1 MKIRRIQ
8 RKYIGLSWMVYI
20 LSMIL
25 MLSVLFPIQQSVKGN
40 MKKIHAKLMY
50 QLEEEFQVNILYDSI
65 SPSIFQYIEL
75 RNIELINKED
85 NRTILS
91 VDRFR
96 VHYSLLEL
104 LFSKQ
109 TKKPTT
115 LSIHRANIYIDAVNQ
130 PYILQKFLT
139 QGESQ
144 DQASITQEKPKK
156 GTTSLPDFAIKATQ
170 CFITIYGENQSI
182 TIESQSI
189 DATFKDNNIDFKM
202 LGLVQ
207 GYQDGEHI
215 LSSDLRIT
223 GQTGNFFQTFVT
235 TVKLKQLKYANILIT
250 DQSFQIHRDQNVL
263 NLSKVE
269 GKTPLDISLRYY
281 LTEQLLEADF
291 EMEALEISEIFQLE
305 GTILPQTLVTGK
317 GSVTYSVPRKNIF
330 YSGDLDVLLNNIL
343 FSGQIYGNNGI
354 VTAKQLKISKGSLS
368 GTYSGIIDLT
378 SIALEGLLTL
388 EDQDSGT
395 TVLMESVVTEDS
407 TEFTMT
413 LQTEGITV
421 PEISGAV
428 VLDLEQK
435 SADIDIEILS
445 HKYLITTR
453 IEDSLLRVTGRE
465 GTLLRGEI
473 LLDKNNPFTFASK
486 SLPIPVNNNGTESG
500 FLSIQ
505 LSGNITEDGVPA
517 IELEDLKLQAFDMSI
532 LAEANFDGGVL
543 SIHTLGLDYGDLRLR
558 GLGNISII
566 PGETLEI
573 DANMDFSFLES
584 FKDEVYSLVA
594 QGSPEEITGTI
605 NMPVIPVNRLFPKT
619 PGRGHFV
626 GLGTLSGPLTDPKIS
641 LEISSKNAQ
650 IRQSQVFGTVRVF
663 ANLQNIQVETK
674 RLIYGSL
681 DIRNFMVNGD
691 IENGTIQGKTDITS
705 PFMSDPLTSTITLNL
720 MSRGTN
726 ISEFLTSSFQGDI
739 HFSDLFV
746 GEERFPNIDLFA
758 YGHNGRLNLVG
769 GPSSGML
776 ISISSKGDFSAHLSQ
791 DLPLMGTFSGFI
803 RSDEILISS
812 NNISIDM
819 SILNY
824 LNIEDL
830 KFHGGRAYGSLTV
843 SGAPGNPDWNGY
855 LATNS
860 HTATIGYIPEPLT
873 LPNVLFT
880 AEGKDIELH
889 PFTVQSGKQQAT
901 IAGSLNLEDLKLR
914 ELNLSIDVDKKTGLD
929 FDYDFDTLGLGI
941 DGTVFGNFN
950 IYLGESMI
958 ELSGNLKTQ
967 KTAVTIVE
975 RRKSDEGSSKTILNI
990 DLEIETGRD
999 VKFLWPDESFPIL
1012 LAVATPG
1019 NILKIHVDGRSQR
1032 SLISGDIKIRGG
1044 EIYYLQRSFYITNGS
1059 IVFNEADGRFD
1070 PVVQI
1075 EAKLRDVDS
1084 SGERVD
1090 IYLSI
1095 PESPLSKFSP
1105 TFTSSPYMSDQ
1116 EIIGVLAGNFIP
1128 TNIDGDRNFISAVSS
1143 VADFG
1148 IRQIDQVNNAVKR
1161 VREALN
1167 LDILTVRTQFIQ
1179 NVVLYQYSYFFGQ
1192 QEQAAPLI
1200 TLFDN
1205 TTITFGKTIFS
1216 NLYVQALF
1224 RLTTDPPSFT
1234 KANQN
1239 DIVFFESEFGLEW
1252 DTPFFLFSLS
1262 IRPELNDPM
1271 SLLRNTYLGFSWRYI
1286 L

>member
-8 RKYIGLSWMVYI
+8 KKYIGLSWVVYV

-25 MLSVLFPIQQSVKGN
+25 MISALFPIQQSIRNN
-40 MKKIHAKLMY
+40 METIHAKLMV
-50 QLEEEFQVNILYDSI
+50 QVEEEFQINILYDSI
-65 SPSIFQYIEL
+65 SPSIFQFIEL
-75 RNIELINKED
+75 RNVELINKED

-104 LFSKQ
+104 LFSQ
-109 TKKPTT
+109 RGKKTTT
-115 LSIHRANIYIDAVNQ
+115 LSIHRANIYIDMVNQ
-130 PYILQKFLT
+130 PYMFQKIFN

-144 DQASITQEKPKK
+144 DKGKSTKEKK
-156 GTTSLPDFAIKATQ
+156 TNSLPDFAVKATQ
-170 CFITIYGENQSI
+170 CFITVYGENQSI
-182 TIESQSI
+182 TVESQLI
-189 DATFKDNNIDFKM
+189 DALFKDNNIDFKV

-223 GQTGNFFQTFVT
+223 GQTGNFFQSFVS
-235 TVKLKQLKYANILIT
+235 TVKLKQLQYANILIT

-263 NLSKVE
+263 KLAKVE
-269 GKTPLDISLRYY
+269 GKAPLDIALRYY
-281 LTEQLLEADF
+281 LTEQLIEADF
-291 EMEALEISEIFQLE
+291 EMESLEISEIFQME

-354 VTAKQLKISKGSLS
+354 ITAKQLKISKDSLS

-378 SIALEGLLTL
+378 SLGLEGILTL
-388 EDQDSGT
+388 EDQSSGT
-395 TVLMESVVTEDS
+395 TIQVASIITEESTN
-407 TEFTMT
+407 FTMT
-413 LQTEGITV
+413 LDMDGVTI
-421 PEISGAV
+421 PEISGAIA
-428 VLDLEQK
+428 LDVENK

-445 HKYLITTR
+445 HEYFITTR
-453 IEDSLLRVTGRE
+453 FEDSVVRLAGRD

-473 LLDKNNPFTFASK
+473 TLNDSNPFTLASK
-486 SLPIPVNNNGTESG
+486 NLPIPVNSDGTESG

-505 LSGNITEDGVPA
+505 LAGKIMEDGNPS
-517 IELEDLKLQAFDMSI
+517 IELEDFELKAFDMNI
-532 LAEANFDGGVL
+532 LAEANYKDGSA
-543 SIHTLGLDYGDLRLR
+543 SIHTLGLDYGGLRLR
-558 GLGNISII
+558 GIGNIALT
-566 PGETLEI
+566 PGETIDI
-573 DANMDFSFLES
+573 DANMDFSFLEG
-584 FKDEVYSLVA
+584 FKDETYSLMI
-594 QGSPEEITGTI
+594 QGTPDQISGTI
-605 NMPVIPVNRLFPKT
+605 NMPIIPVNRLFPKT
-619 PGRGHFV
+619 PGRGSFV
-626 GLGTLSGPLTDPKIS
+626 GLGTLSGSLTDPKIS
-641 LEISSKNAQ
+641 LELSSKSAQ
-650 IRQSQVFGTVRVF
+650 IRQSQIFGNLNIF
-663 ANLQNIQVETK
+663 ASLQNIRIETK
-674 RLIYGSL
+674 RIIYGGV
-681 DIRNFMVNGD
+681 DIRNLTVNGN
-691 IENGTIQGKTDITS
+691 IEDGTLRGKTNIS
-705 PFMSDPLTSTITLNL
+705 APFMSDPVTSTIAFNVI
-720 MSRGTN
+720 SHGEN
-726 ISEFLTSSFQGDI
+726 INEFLTSSFQGDI
-739 HFSDLFV
+739 HFSDLFL
-746 GEERFPNIDLFA
+746 GDERFPNIDLFA
-758 YGHNGRLNLVG
+758 YGHKGRLNLVG
-769 GPSSGML
+769 GPSSGAL
-776 ISISSKGDFSAHLSQ
+776 ITISSAGDFHAHLSQ
-791 DLPLMGTFSGFI
+791 GLPLMGTFSGFI
-803 RSDEILISS
+803 RSDEMLIES
-812 NNISIDM
+812 NNISVDM

-830 KFHGGRAYGSLTV
+830 KFQDGKAYGSLAV
-843 SGAPGNPDWNGY
+843 SGSPSNPDWNGY

-860 HTATIGYIPEPLT
+860 HTATIGYIPSTLT

-889 PFTVQSGKQQAT
+889 PFTVQAGKQRAT
-901 IAGSLNLEDLKLR
+901 ISGSLNLEDLKLR
-914 ELNLSIDVDKKTGLD
+914 ELALSIDVDKKTGLD

-950 IYLGESMI
+950 IYLNETMI
-958 ELSGNLKTQ
+958 ELSGNIKTQ
-967 KTAVTIVE
+967 KTAVTMVE
-975 RRKSDEGSSKTILNI
+975 RSKSDGESSNTILNV
-990 DLEIETGRD
+990 DLEVETGRD

-1012 LAVATPG
+1012 LAVAAPG
-1019 NILKIHVDGRSQR
+1019 SILKINVDGRSQR
-1032 SLISGDIKIRGG
+1032 SLVSGDIKIRGG
-1044 EIYYLQRSFYITNGS
+1044 EIYYLQRSFYITSGS

-1070 PVVQI
+1070 PVLQV
-1075 EAKLRDVDS
+1075 EAKLRDVDPT
-1084 SGERVD
+1084 GERVD

-1116 EIIGVLAGNFIP
+1116 EIVGVLAGNFIP
-1128 TNIDGDRNFISAVSS
+1128 TNIDGNRNLISAVSS

-1205 TTITFGKTIFS
+1205 TTVTFGKTIFS

-1234 KANQN
+1234 KVNQN

>member
-1 MKIRRIQ
+1 MKIRRMQ
-8 RKYIGLSWMVYI
+8 KKYIGLSWVVYV

-25 MLSVLFPIQQSVKGN
+25 MLSALFPIQQSIRKN
-40 MKKIHAKLMY
+40 METIHAKLMV
-50 QLEEEFQVNILYDSI
+50 QVEEEFQVNILYDSI
-65 SPSIFQYIEL
+65 SPSVFQYVEL
-75 RNIELINKED
+75 RNIELINKSD

-104 LFSKQ
+104 LFAQ
-109 TKKPTT
+109 RGKKPTT
-115 LSIHRANIYIDAVNQ
+115 LSIHRANIYIDTINQ

-139 QGESQ
+139 QGESKNKG
-144 DQASITQEKPKK
+144 SNSQEKQENR
-156 GTTSLPDFAIKATQ
+156 TTSLPDFAIKATQ
-170 CFITIYGENQSI
+170 CFITVYGDNQSI
-182 TIESQSI
+182 TIESQSM
-189 DATFKDNNIDFKM
+189 DALFKDNNIDFKI

-263 NLSKVE
+263 KLSKVE
-269 GKTPLDISLRYY
+269 GKTPLDIALRYY

-291 EMEALEISEIFQLE
+291 EMETLEISDIFQLE
-305 GTILPQTLVTGK
+305 GTILPKTLVTGK

-343 FSGQIYGNNGI
+343 LSGQIYGNNGI
-354 VTAKQLKISKGSLS
+354 ITAKQLKISKDSLS

-378 SIALEGLLTL
+378 STGLEGLLTL
-388 EDQDSGT
+388 EDQSTGT
-395 TVLMESVVTEDS
+395 TILVESRVIENS
-407 TEFTMT
+407 TEFTMS
-413 LQTEGITV
+413 LHTEGVAV
-421 PEISGAV
+421 PEISGAIS
-428 VLDLEQK
+428 LDLEET
-435 SADIDIEILS
+435 SADIDLEILS
-445 HKYLITTR
+445 HEYLLTTR
-453 IEDSLLRVTGRE
+453 VEDSLLRIAGRE
-465 GTLLRGEI
+465 GTLLRGEVAF
-473 LLDKNNPFTFASK
+473 DKNNPFTFASK
-486 SLPIPVNNNGTESG
+486 NLPVPVNANGTESG
-500 FLSIQ
+500 FLSLQ
-505 LSGNITEDGVPA
+505 LSGNIAEDGKPT
-517 IELEDLKLQAFDMSI
+517 IELEDFKLQAFDMSI
-532 LAEANFDGGVL
+532 LAEADFTNGVVA
-543 SIHTLGLDYGDLRLR
+543 IHTLGLDYSDLRLR
-558 GLGNISII
+558 GFGNISLT
-566 PGETLEI
+566 PGETLAI
-573 DANMDFSFLES
+573 DANMDFSFLEG
-584 FKDEVYSLVA
+584 FKDETYSLVM
-594 QGSPEEITGTI
+594 QGTPQEISGTI
-605 NMPVIPVNRLFPKT
+605 NMPVIPVNRLLPKT

-626 GLGTLSGPLTDPKIS
+626 GLGTLSGSLNDPKVS
-641 LEISSKNAQ
+641 LELSSKSAQ
-650 IRQSQVFGTVRVF
+650 IRQSQIFGTIRVF
-663 ANLQNIQVETK
+663 AGLQEIQIETK

-681 DIRNFMVNGD
+681 DIRNFAVNGN
-691 IENGTIQGKTDITS
+691 IEQGTIHGKTDITS

-720 MSRGTN
+720 ESRGEN
-726 ISEFLTSSFQGDI
+726 INEFLTSSFQGDI
-739 HFSDLFV
+739 HLSDLFI
-746 GEERFPNIDLFA
+746 GDERFPNIDLFA
-758 YGHNGRLNLVG
+758 YGHEGRFNIVG
-769 GPSSGML
+769 GPSSGAL
-776 ISISSKGDFSAHLSQ
+776 ISIASDGNFVAHLSQ

-803 RSDEILISS
+803 QSDEILIES
-812 NNISIDM
+812 NNISVNM
-819 SILNY
+819 SVLNY

-830 KFHGGRAYGSLTV
+830 KFKDGRAYGALTV
-843 SGAPGNPDWNGY
+843 SGSPNNPDWNGY

-860 HTATIGYIPEPLT
+860 HTATIGYIPSTLT

-880 AEGKDIELH
+880 AEGKDVELH
-889 PFTVQSGKQQAT
+889 PFTVQAGKQQAT
-901 IAGSLNLEDLKLR
+901 ISGSLNLEDLKLR
-914 ELNLSIDVDKKTGLD
+914 ELALHIDVDKKTGLD

-950 IYLGESMI
+950 IYLNESMT
-958 ELSGNLKTQ
+958 ELSGNLRAQ

-975 RRKSDEGSSKTILNI
+975 RSKSSGGSAKTILNV
-990 DLEIETGRD
+990 DLTIETGRD

-1012 LAVATPG
+1012 LAVAAPG
-1019 NILKIHVDGRSQR
+1019 SILKVNVDGRSQR
-1032 SLISGDIKIRGG
+1032 SLVSGDIKIRGG
-1044 EIYYLQRSFYITNGS
+1044 EIYYLQRSFYITSGS
-1059 IVFNEADGRFD
+1059 IVFNETENRFD
-1070 PVVQI
+1070 PILQV

-1084 SGERVD
+1084 AGERVD

-1116 EIIGVLAGNFIP
+1116 EIVGVLAGNFIP
-1128 TNIDGDRNFISAVSS
+1128 TNIDGNRNLISAVSS

-1262 IRPELNDPM
+1262 VRPELNDPM